1 MVCQFRHTFIFTWS
15 HFVPRCVF
23 KLLLDFKLTSADFK
37 QVNVGWVGSRN
48 MIKKTLMRRRKVLK
62 TTIIFQNIKWL
73 QTVVLEQK
81 FALQHASLRTGWNT
95 IGSKARNISQKTEK
109 YVQHKKSRKILQGSF
124 FCLSNT
130 PSNVSSPGL
139 WTLIADFTSIFLDNT
154 HKFFKNSRN
163 DLIISPRQV
172 LMEKKLQL

>member
-95 IGSKARNISQKTEK
+95 IGSKARNISQKTDNIKNPEK
-109 YVQHKKSRKILQGSF
+109 YSKEVFFVWVILRLTFHPQGYGLLLQTLLLFFWIIHTSFSKIDGMISSLVQG
-124 FCLSNT
+124 
-130 PSNVSSPGL
+130 
-139 WTLIADFTSIFLDNT
+139 
-154 HKFFKNSRN
+154 KF
-163 DLIISPRQV
+163 
-172 LMEKKLQL
+172 